1 MQKYIVNIVRYG
13 CIVVE
18 AENEASAMDIANN
31 ETTDAVHWSD
41 YWEATDAD
49 EYCE

>member
-18 AENEASAMDIANN
+18 AENDASAIDIANN
-31 ETTDAVHWSD
+31 QKTNAVHWSD
-41 YWEATDAD
+41 DWEATDAD
-49 EYCE
+49 EYFE